1 MKFTTTVVGTTSDI
15 CLEWRAF
22 LAVVTKGDNGFQ
34 CGSDEVKGKA
44 CVGAEAV
51 TLFEKEAR
59 EGRGR

>member
-1 MKFTTTVVGTTSDI
+1 VPGTTSDI